1 MPSTVIASYDYE
13 PSTETLTI
21 KFVSGLIYA
30 YLKVPEE
37 IFQAFKNY
45 REKGVYLNK
54 HIKNKYDYKKIN

>member
-1 MPSTVIASYDYE
+1 MPSTVISSYDYE

-21 KFVSGLIYA
+21 KFVSGLSYA

-37 IFQAFKNY
+37 VFQAFKNY

>member
-13 PSTETLTI
+13 PATETLTI
-21 KFVSGLIYA
+21 KFVSGLSYA

-37 IFQAFKNY
+37 VFQTFKNY